1 MRNGGSVIDWTK
13 YNVAMKAFEGCDAD
27 GNHGLS
33 WAEVDECE
41 VCYYFVS
48 KQLVNVSHLKY
59 LANLG

>member
-41 VCYYFVS
+41 VCYF
-48 KQLVNVSHLKY
+48 
-59 LANLG
+59 